1 MARSSPSCACWEV
14 GHTERDFC
22 DGQSL
27 ASAGGRWRIGVVL
40 QTAAGVQSS
49 ATSSTSRRITAR
61 RSFSRGSLS
70 VTLEARR
77 SCRTALGWLE
87 TRASPRGSHGLS
99 SQLQVVSSCHNGS
112 HATLQWR
119 SDVPAGSGIWMPR
132 LPAHYR
138 PQDGDWQSTAIHWS
152 TWSRVGTRELH
163 GATTAHRWQSWATRL
178 SQHAKV
184 RFPDLVSA
192 SWGGCPKG

>member
-1 MARSSPSCACWEV
+1 MARSSPSCAWREV
-14 GHTERDFC
+14 GQDFC

-49 ATSSTSRRITAR
+49 ATSSTSRRVTAR

-119 SDVPAGSGIWMPR
+119 SDVSTGSGIWMPR

-138 PQDGDWQSTAIHWS
+138 PQRWRLAEHGDPLEYVESRRHSGA
-152 TWSRVGTRELH
+152 TWRNNCSSVAELSDKAVAAGEGSFPRSRVRIM
-163 GATTAHRWQSWATRL
+163 
-178 SQHAKV
+178 
-184 RFPDLVSA
+184 
-192 SWGGCPKG
+192 GGCPKG